1 MIRIPPAEID
11 RVVQQAIE
19 EDLGWGDVTTDS
31 LIDPGLRATG
41 AIVAREAGVL
51 AGLEVAARVFTL
63 IDASIEVRP
72 HKADRDHLGKGDRVL
87 TISGPAASL
96 LRAERTAL
104 NFLQRLSG
112 VATQTRRYVECLEGL
127 PAKVIDTRKTT
138 PGLRSLE
145 KYAVRCGG
153 GHNHRHGLGDG
164 VLIKDNHLVA
174 LGLEG
179 LGITDAVKRARE
191 RIPHTIKIE
200 VEADTL
206 DQVKEALA
214 AGADLILLD
223 NMTPEQ
229 LRTAVQLADGRAVLE
244 ASGGI
249 TLDTIRSVAETGV
262 DLISVGALTHSV
274 RAMDLSL
281 DFEVGHP
288 RYASS

>member
-1 MIRIPPAEID
+1 MIRIPPAEIE
-11 RVVQQAIE
+11 RVVRQAIE

-31 LIDPGLRATG
+31 LIDPALRATG
-41 AIVAREAGVL
+41 AIIAREPGVL
-51 AGLEVAARVFTL
+51 AGREVAARVFTL
-63 IDASIEVRP
+63 IDPSVEVTP
-72 HKADRDHLGKGDRVL
+72 HKADGESLAKGDRVL
-87 TISGPAASL
+87 TVGGPAASL

-112 VATQTRRYVECLEGL
+112 VATQTRRYVDRLEGL

-174 LGLEG
+174 LGLAG
-179 LGITDAVKRARE
+179 LGIADAVRRARAG
-191 RIPHTIKIE
+191 IPHTIKIE

-206 DQVKEALA
+206 DQVKEALE
-214 AGADLILLD
+214 AGSDLILLD
-223 NMTPEQ
+223 NMTPEE
-229 LRTAVQLADGRAVLE
+229 LRTAVQMADGRAVLE

-249 TLDTIRSVAETGV
+249 TLETIREVAETGV

-274 RAMDLSL
+274 RALDLSL
-281 DFEVGHP
+281 DFEVAPTG
-288 RYASS
+288 A

>member
-1 MIRIPPAEID
+1 MIRIPPAEIE
-11 RVVQQAIE
+11 RVVRQAIE

-31 LIDPGLRATG
+31 LIDPALRATG
-41 AIVAREAGVL
+41 AIIAREPGVL
-51 AGLEVAARVFTL
+51 AGREVAARVFTL
-63 IDASIEVRP
+63 IDSSVEVTP
-72 HKADRDHLGKGDRVL
+72 HKADGESLAKGDRVL
-87 TISGPAASL
+87 TVSGPAASL
-96 LRAERTAL
+96 LRGERTAL

-112 VATQTRRYVECLEGL
+112 VATQTRRYVDRLEGL

-174 LGLEG
+174 LGLAG
-179 LGITDAVKRARE
+179 LGIADAVRRARAG
-191 RIPHTIKIE
+191 IPHTIKIE

-206 DQVKEALA
+206 DQVKEALE
-214 AGADLILLD
+214 AGSDLILLD
-223 NMTPEQ
+223 NMTPEE
-229 LRTAVQLADGRAVLE
+229 LRTAVQMADGRAVLE

-249 TLDTIRSVAETGV
+249 TLETIREVAETGV

-274 RAMDLSL
+274 RALDLSL
-281 DFEVGHP
+281 DFEVAPPG
-288 RYASS
+288 A